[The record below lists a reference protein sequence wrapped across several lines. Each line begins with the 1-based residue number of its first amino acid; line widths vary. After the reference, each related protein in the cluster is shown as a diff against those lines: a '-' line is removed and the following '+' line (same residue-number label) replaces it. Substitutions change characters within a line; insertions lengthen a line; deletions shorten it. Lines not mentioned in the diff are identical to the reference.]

1 MIDSLEIVVEANLAS
16 MSHEFAFPMTI
27 KIGPA
32 KTNVFDQIIIIIGN
46 SLCGAICIKL
56 SKDK

>member
-16 MSHEFAFPMTI
+16 ICHEFVLPTTI
-27 KIGPA
+27 KISPT
-32 KTNVFDQIIIIIGN
+32 KKNVFDQIIIIGN
-46 SLCGAICIKL
+46 SLCGEIYIKL